1 MKELEGFKLN
11 TILKLDVDYDVFSEM
26 DIKRVFTSKEKDFVS
41 REEHNKKISKNP
53 QPKATTQRGSK
64 MNKRETYK
72 RAIKY
77 WGKELQI
84 GMLMEEVSEL
94 MIAINRYRRGR
105 ETNKNKIAE
114 EIADVK
120 IMLEQIQVMF
130 NITSVNQWHEQKL
143 LKLKRLMETKGK

>member
-1 MKELEGFKLN
+1 
-11 TILKLDVDYDVFSEM
+11 
-26 DIKRVFTSKEKDFVS
+26 
-41 REEHNKKISKNP
+41 
-53 QPKATTQRGSK
+53 

-72 RAIKY
+72 NAIKY
-77 WGKELQI
+77 WGKELQL
-84 GMLMEEVSEL
+84 GMLTEEVSEL